1 MFHYPSAELM
11 REKQKK
17 RKPEIGASSP
27 YVDSDYQITQ
37 VEEKLE
43 FFVRWTLSFIVF
55 FLTNGRTKYSITRE
69 LTVTCF
75 LSADRSLI
83 STKMRLNWP
92 KARYERSSILLL
104 GWLQCPPFP
113 LHQSATPTW
122 FFFSLFLFL
131 SFSLSIFLSF
141 YLSIFLSF
149 YLSLFLSFYLSIFL
163 SFYFSFSASS
173 SSSSASDY
181 SKLWKFGFISMPL
194 CYPSLKLMTTN
205 SSYLLMVVKSIY
217 RKEKKEKE
225 NFIRQD

>member
-55 FLTNGRTKYSITRE
+55 FFFFLTNGRTKYSITRE

-92 KARYERSSILLL
+92 KARYEPSSILLL

-122 FFFSLFLFL
+122 FFFSLFLF
-131 SFSLSIFLSF
+131 FSF
-141 YLSIFLSF
+141 YLSIS
-149 YLSLFLSFYLSIFL
+149 LSLPPPPPPPPPLPLPIIRNFENSVSFPCLFVTLHWSWWRPTRPI
-163 SFYFSFSASS
+163 
-173 SSSSASDY
+173 
-181 SKLWKFGFISMPL
+181 
-194 CYPSLKLMTTN
+194 C
-205 SSYLLMVVKSIY
+205 
-217 RKEKKEKE
+217 
-225 NFIRQD
+225 

>member
-149 YLSLFLSFYLSIFL
+149 YLSISLSLPPPPPPPLPIIRNFENSVSFPCLFVTLHWSWWRPTRPI
-163 SFYFSFSASS
+163 
-173 SSSSASDY
+173 
-181 SKLWKFGFISMPL
+181 
-194 CYPSLKLMTTN
+194 C
-205 SSYLLMVVKSIY
+205 
-217 RKEKKEKE
+217 
-225 NFIRQD
+225 